1 MVDKAAD
8 KKDFYFGIV
17 PKEAIKPFFEDVKK
31 NLAEI
36 PKEGEKKNF
45 KFEITGTKE
54 EPKGISSETFSVTKE
69 NYANFFDDSKDYM
82 KDIASVCS
90 ISISANDEASVAV
103 LEGLFNQ
110 FKPVIDEIPQVK
122 KKISEGKV
130 AYFYRAAGTKLF
142 IDVVT
147 KEGKIINPLLD
158 MNIDFKEFQTFKA
171 SFKTDFVPSDFFNCS
186 IEQIAEK
193 FLKLVLC
200 IEGETTNGKYL
211 ALSILKALEKV
222 KLPNEKF
229 QKKLQKA
236 VTFLHFIVAFVQA
249 NFLLEFAPKEVS
261 QNILTNALKEIFQTE
276 DVNAQ
281 FEGMKVMAEQL
292 GGQMIK
298 PTLENMQMLDAAKAA
313 NIDEISLAWA
323 TPKYQGGIAHVVKL
337 PGVTIMINEKFLA

>member
-8 KKDFYFGIV
+8 KKDFYLGII

-31 NLAEI
+31 NLSEV

-45 KFEITGTKE
+45 KFEVTGSKE

-82 KDIASVCS
+82 KDIASVCT
-90 ISISANDEASVAV
+90 ISISANDESSVAV

-110 FKPVIDEIPQVK
+110 FKPVIDEIPQIK

-130 AYFYRAAGTKLF
+130 AYFYR
-142 IDVVT
+142 V
-147 KEGKIINPLLD
+147 INPLLD
-158 MNIDFKEFQTFKA
+158 MNIDFKEFHTFKA
-171 SFKTDFVPSDFFNCS
+171 SFKTEFVPSDFFNCT

-193 FLKLVLC
+193 ALKLVLC
-200 IEGETTNGKYL
+200 IEGETTNGKYI

-236 VTFLHFIVAFVQA
+236 VTFLHFIVAFVKA
-249 NFLLEFAPKEVS
+249 NFVLEFAPKEVS
-261 QNILTNALKEIFQTE
+261 QTILTNALKEIFQTD

-281 FEGMKVMAEQL
+281 FDGMKAMAEQL
-292 GGQMIK
+292 GSQMIK

-313 NIDEISLAWA
+313 NIDEISLAFA
-323 TPKYQGGIAHVVKL
+323 TPKYQCGVAHVIKL
-337 PGVTIMINEKFLA
+337 PGVTKMINEKFLA

>member
-1 MVDKAAD
+1 
-8 KKDFYFGIV
+8 
-17 PKEAIKPFFEDVKK
+17 
-31 NLAEI
+31 
-36 PKEGEKKNF
+36 
-45 KFEITGTKE
+45 
-54 EPKGISSETFSVTKE
+54 
-69 NYANFFDDSKDYM
+69 M
-82 KDIASVCS
+82 KYIASVCS

-122 KKISEGKV
+122 EKISEGKV

-337 PGVTIMINEKFLA
+337 PGVTKMINEKFLA